1 MVTSEYYNYYCSNA
15 NILRPPSL
23 PALTSTLSNKEMLRS
38 LLDYNVLTEVVRWI
52 TPHSGKLGNV
62 TIRRDLLRAVGN
74 MKGESGINSSDLKK
88 SQIGR
93 LVMQLYSCSA
103 ETNDMKAI
111 HKGLIDAWSRPI
123 FKKSGNYRD
132 LAEVEV
138 ARREKGWEPKNMRKR
153 PRAANDSSRS
163 RFLSPQPPSP
173 FGASGSGSGSRDDD
187 KISSILTGKVL
198 RAKVNTKD
206 RVRVPMSKG
215 FSFSIRPQDRVVD
228 EEGKG
233 GA

>member
-1 MVTSEYYNYYCSNA
+1 MREALLFAFCFLLLTWRDYVVVTSECYNYYCSNA
-15 NILRPPSL
+15 NNLRPPSL

-163 RFLSPQPPSP
+163 RFFVSA
-173 FGASGSGSGSRDDD
+173 ASFAFWRQRKRKRLEGRRQNIVDTHGQ
-187 KISSILTGKVL
+187 SS
-198 RAKVNTKD
+198 
-206 RVRVPMSKG
+206 
-215 FSFSIRPQDRVVD
+215 
-228 EEGKG
+228 EGEG
-233 GA
+233 QHEGQG